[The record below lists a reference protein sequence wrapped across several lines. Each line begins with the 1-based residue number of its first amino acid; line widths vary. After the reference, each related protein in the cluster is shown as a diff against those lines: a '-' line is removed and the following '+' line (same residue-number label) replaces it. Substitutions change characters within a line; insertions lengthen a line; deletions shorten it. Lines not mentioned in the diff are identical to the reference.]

1 MPMKVLLVFPPQWT
15 PFRPY
20 LSLPSLAAYLRQQGI
35 TVVQKDFNLE
45 AYDLMLSEGY
55 LRRIGERLKSQFAAQ
70 ELKDNLAPGI
80 EQKFYN
86 DLFMAKSLAPAL
98 ADRVEAAKIVYRDSR
113 DFYDPEKLAA
123 ATHTISQALSVVG
136 QAHFPT
142 TMGLSSFNMPSFT
155 GSYLS
160 LKAATQ
166 NRLENPYL
174 ELYEEHL
181 LPFIRAEKPNVIG
194 ITISGESQLIPALTL
209 SRLLKSPGIRAH
221 ITVGGYVVSM
231 LADVLV
237 KYPEL
242 YELFFDSAI
251 INDGEKPMLE
261 LVRHLEHGDSLCGV
275 PNLIFRDGNEIRI
288 NTKEPPENINSLPA
302 PNFEGLPLDKY
313 FSPEPVLPLLS
324 SRGCY
329 WSKCTFCTH
338 SLAYGLTCQVREP
351 VKVVDDIE
359 LLSSK
364 YGATHIAFSDE
375 GTSPASISK
384 ISDEIQKR
392 GLKVRLSTSIRPEKQ
407 FTPELCRKMA
417 AAGFREVYIG
427 IESSCERVLG
437 RINKGTTGA
446 VNEEILKNIH
456 DAGIWDHVYIMFG
469 FPGETMEEAQQTF
482 RFLEKHK
489 NIIRSLGIS
498 NFSVGRNS
506 MVMHHPEDFGV
517 TLTETGD
524 EFDFKLYFN
533 YKVAEG
539 LTQIQGWDLT
549 EECFAKV
556 AVQLEGDVLLEKIG
570 HHYDKGCILP
580 QYLSHYE
587 ATDPF
592 LRSIVKEKHP
602 SVKHKSVTVRS
613 QPVLKHGITV
623 ERLKFNLRQIR
634 QNIADNTGS
643 AVYPEPGLTL
653 SDPEN
658 SKFKRISEQTEEI
671 LALCDGRRTV
681 SQIAQKLA
689 KQYRIPLAV
698 IERDCLKIL
707 QPIFD
712 EGYLTLAPETAT
724 VHSKR

>member
-1 MPMKVLLVFPPQWT
+1 
-15 PFRPY
+15 
-20 LSLPSLAAYLRQQGI
+20 
-35 TVVQKDFNLE
+35 
-45 AYDLMLSEGY
+45 
-55 LRRIGERLKSQFAAQ
+55 
-70 ELKDNLAPGI
+70 
-80 EQKFYN
+80 
-86 DLFMAKSLAPAL
+86 
-98 ADRVEAAKIVYRDSR
+98 
-113 DFYDPEKLAA
+113 
-123 ATHTISQALSVVG
+123 
-136 QAHFPT
+136 
-142 TMGLSSFNMPSFT
+142 
-155 GSYLS
+155 
-160 LKAATQ
+160 
-166 NRLENPYL
+166 
-174 ELYEEHL
+174 
-181 LPFIRAEKPNVIG
+181 
-194 ITISGESQLIPALTL
+194 
-209 SRLLKSPGIRAH
+209 
-221 ITVGGYVVSM
+221 M

-251 INDGEKPMLE
+251 INDGERPMLE
-261 LVRHLEHGDSLCGV
+261 LVRHLEQGRGLETV
-275 PNLIFRDGNEIRI
+275 PNLIFRDAEGVRVNPQD
-288 NTKEPPENINSLPA
+288 PPENINCLP
-302 PNFEGLPLDKY
+302 PPSFEGLPLNKY

-329 WSKCTFCTH
+329 WSRCAFCTH
-338 SLAYGLTCQVREP
+338 SLAYGLTYQVRDA

-359 LLSSK
+359 ILSSK
-364 YGATHIAFSDE
+364 YGASHIAFSDE
-375 GTSPASISK
+375 GTSPAAIGK
-384 ISDEIQKR
+384 ISDEILNR

-437 RINKGTTGA
+437 LINKGTTCA

-489 NIIRSLGIS
+489 GIIRSLGIS

-517 TLTETGD
+517 TLTETGE

-592 LRSIVKEKHP
+592 LRSIVREKSHGT
-602 SVKHKSVTVRS
+602 KHKAVTS
-613 QPVLKHGITV
+613 QSRLVLKHGTTV

-634 QNIADNTGS
+634 QNIADNAGNT
-643 AVYPEPGLTL
+643 AYPEPGLTL

-681 SQIAQKLA
+681 AQIAQKLA
-689 KQYRIPLAV
+689 KQYHIPVAM

-707 QPIFD
+707 QPILD
-712 EGYLTLAPETAT
+712 EGYLALASDPAPIP
-724 VHSKR
+724 SKR